1 MSRYLPILVTLLM
14 FFSTALA
21 AAPRIRPHLRHPRRA
36 PTVRPCSPG
45 DAIRRIPWK
54 LVAAGGAAASG
65 VVFAYK
71 ISDGIQQGTVESAR
85 RAPETFIDKTIGIG
99 ETVKLIVCG
108 VVLCAIV
115 CLAWHFSRRSQ

>member
-1 MSRYLPILVTLLM
+1 MSRCLPILFTLLM
-14 FFSTALA
+14 LSTGLA
-21 AAPRIRPHLRHPRRA
+21 AAPRIRPRLRPPRRA

-45 DAIRRIPWK
+45 DAIRRIPWQ

-65 VVFAYK
+65 IVFAYK

-99 ETVKLIVCG
+99 ETVKLTVCG
-108 VVLCAIV
+108 VGLCVIV
-115 CLAWHFSRRSQ
+115 CLAWRICHRSQ